1 MFLEY
6 KTGTFH
12 LKNGANVPSYYNH
25 LNFFIIQKGSFSTRV
40 LQWFQGP
47 KLSFDTNIIL
57 FCLEYALLPFIF
69 FMTGPELVVLHLKN
83 LLSAI
88 FLSVLWIT
96 YLIFFF
102 HEMVFRSFFV
112 NFVNFRKKTLVVQY
126 NLLYVHVYHKTTSLT
141 LSYS

>member
-1 MFLEY
+1 MSNYTLLWLMQNKSAYLFKLHIIVFLEY

-69 FMTGPELVVLHLKN
+69 FTTGPELVVLHLKN

-96 YLIFFF
+96 YLFFF
-102 HEMVFRSFFV
+102 MKWYFV
-112 NFVNFRKKTLVVQY
+112 AFLSILSILEKKL
-126 NLLYVHVYHKTTSLT
+126 
-141 LSYS
+141 